1 MALEGDEVHVETDEA
16 RGGSTPH
23 IVRWVLGISLVA
35 AIVLLSAVW
44 MFGALSEREVGREID
59 SRSIAR
65 DGDAAASEPSDTD
78 GIVLEGTDEIADA
91 TGEADPLLIANE
103 AEAPGDAP

>member
-59 SRSIAR
+59 SASISGQA
-65 DGDAAASEPSDTD
+65 DAASEPSDTD
-78 GIVLEGTDEIADA
+78 GIVLQGIDEIDAA
-91 TGEADPLLIANE
+91 TGETDPLLIPNE
-103 AEAPGDAP
+103 AGGEQ